1 MGTKG
6 RCPPG
11 WPGPR
16 GAAGALGPSHA
27 RVQVREGV
35 CGLAEG
41 TRSRTLGWLAAVPG
55 LCCEC
60 PPCPLPRAPAPRHG
74 LLPSPSRRRGR
85 PAVVHLCGRPARA
98 ARGPFGGQLLQS
110 GPGQPRGPHPDPIV
124 SKGDHGQHHPGWGR
138 GSFLSCPI
146 CSAQGPPHITP
157 PQPWGHRGDCQTG
170 HAQPSGGNQRHL
182 QAAPGRE
189 GASRATGGVGGG
201 LGLREASS
209 GPRAR
214 TPCSPALVSG
224 GPPRPS
230 LLPERGW
237 ATASPSTVSSQP
249 CVSPSQRV

>member
-74 LLPSPSRRRGR
+74 LLPPPSRRRGR

-157 PQPWGHRGDCQTG
+157 PRPWGHRGDCQTG
-170 HAQPSGGNQRHL
+170 HAKW
-182 QAAPGRE
+182 RE
-189 GASRATGGVGGG
+189 PK
-201 LGLREASS
+201 ASS
-209 GPRAR
+209 GCAR
-214 TPCSPALVSG
+214 QGGGQQGDGGSG
-224 GPPRPS
+224 GRPGAARGFQWPQSEDPLLPRPG
-230 LLPERGW
+230 LRG
-237 ATASPSTVSSQP
+237 AASAL
-249 CVSPSQRV
+249 SPP